1 VINDGTTPDH
11 FLIYTSVYIIYLF
24 VGRLVLAYIA
34 IVSDTWAV
42 LPALLSDSIEFGFR
56 LTSLSISAA
65 IRLDYLQCLFRQPI
79 STLDALPSGQT
90 AAIITITANI
100 LQLGISERLSSL
112 IQAIAVIV
120 VALIIGCIY
129 SWELTLVTAC
139 GLVLIVCWYSVLTP
153 VIVKKQTTVQQAER
167 EAMNVVG
174 DALLGVRMI
183 AACGA
188 ESKTMARYNKLID
201 RAELLS
207 QNMSPLLAIQHAPGQ
222 FSTILS
228 RDLN

>member
-1 VINDGTTPDH
+1 MTLLLLVT
-11 FLIYTSVYIIYLF
+11 FLTSTSVYIIYLF

-34 IVSDTWAV
+34 IVSDTRVV
-42 LPALLSDSIEFGFR
+42 LPAVLSDNVEFGFR

-65 IRLDYLQCLFRQPI
+65 IRLDYIQCLFRQPI

-112 IQAIAVIV
+112 IQATAVIV

-139 GLVLIVCWYSVLTP
+139 GLVLIVCWYSILTP
-153 VIVKKQTTVQQAER
+153 VIVKKQTEAQQAER
-167 EAMNVVG
+167 DAMNVAG
-174 DALLGVRMI
+174 EALLGVRMI

-188 ESKTMARYNKLID
+188 ESKMMTRYNKLVE
-201 RAELLS
+201 RAESMNQKL
-207 QNMSPLLAIQHAPGQ
+207 SPLLAIQHAPG
-222 FSTILS
+222 
-228 RDLN
+228 